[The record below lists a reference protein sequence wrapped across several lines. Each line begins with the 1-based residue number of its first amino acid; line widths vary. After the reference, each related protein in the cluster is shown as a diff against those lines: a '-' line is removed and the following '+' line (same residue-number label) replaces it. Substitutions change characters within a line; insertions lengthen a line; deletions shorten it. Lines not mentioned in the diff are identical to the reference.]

1 MATIIR
7 MVNHTR
13 LDCLLGSAAGM
24 RWGPAQAV
32 HHARHRFA
40 FGKVLVD
47 QPAMRNVLA
56 DLAVESEA
64 ATATAFRV
72 ARSYDEQDGPFRRF
86 ASAVMKYWV
95 CKRAPQHA
103 SEALECL
110 GGNGYVEE
118 SGLPRLYRDSP
129 LNSIWEGSGNVAALD
144 VLRAMSK
151 EPQGLPAFMQSASRP
166 LGADARFD
174 THLEPRA
181 RDLADPGDDPQWL
194 ARRLVEALG
203 VALQGSLLIRHAPPA
218 VADAFAL
225 GWKTEGGRSGRCPP
239 ASTPSDRRARWPSA
253 NGGRGTARPG

>member
-24 RWGPAQAV
+24 RWGLAQAV

-86 ASAVMKYWV
+86 ASAVTKYWV

-103 SEALECL
+103 SRR
-110 GGNGYVEE
+110 
-118 SGLPRLYRDSP
+118 S
-129 LNSIWEGSGNVAALD
+129 
-144 VLRAMSK
+144 
-151 EPQGLPAFMQSASRP
+151 SASEATATWRSP
-166 LGADARFD
+166 ECRVSTGIRHSTRSGKGRATWLRWTCCGRLRRSLRGCTPHAGVRAGRADARFD
-174 THLEPRA
+174 TH
-181 RDLADPGDDPQWL
+181 
-194 ARRLVEALG
+194 
-203 VALQGSLLIRHAPPA
+203 S
-218 VADAFAL
+218 
-225 GWKTEGGRSGRCPP
+225 SG
-239 ASTPSDRRARWPSA
+239 
-253 NGGRGTARPG
+253 